1 VIKCALIGDPELLV
15 LLERNGAEPVREII
29 QRAAKVKIDIVA
41 RDPLEKGIR
50 AYLNLGHTFAHAFEV
65 ESRYQFS
72 HGEAVAVG
80 LVAAARL
87 SALLG
92 LCADNLASRIE
103 AVLQQVE
110 LPVQYRQANPEAL
123 WKAMSADKKR
133 MTGKIRFVLLEGI
146 GKPKVVEDVPKT
158 AIIEVLEGIVK

>member
-1 VIKCALIGDPELLV
+1 
-15 LLERNGAEPVREII
+15 
-29 QRAAKVKIDIVA
+29 
-41 RDPLEKGIR
+41 
-50 AYLNLGHTFAHAFEV
+50 
-65 ESRYQFS
+65 
-72 HGEAVAVG
+72 